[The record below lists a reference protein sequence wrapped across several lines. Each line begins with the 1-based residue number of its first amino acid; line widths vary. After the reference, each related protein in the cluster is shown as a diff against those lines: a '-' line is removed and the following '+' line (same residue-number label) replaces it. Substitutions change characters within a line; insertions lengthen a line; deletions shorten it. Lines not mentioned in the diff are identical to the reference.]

1 MNFLKKINPLDYK
14 NNPIGAL
21 KTETMILLVLI
32 VSLSYMS
39 GASLVFEMI
48 YKESPSFKVN
58 FWVVILLT
66 FFVWGRIAYLISYY
80 LKEKELKEG
89 N

>member
-1 MNFLKKINPLDYK
+1 
-14 NNPIGAL
+14 
-21 KTETMILLVLI
+21 
-32 VSLSYMS
+32 MS
-39 GASLVFEMI
+39 GSSLVFEMI